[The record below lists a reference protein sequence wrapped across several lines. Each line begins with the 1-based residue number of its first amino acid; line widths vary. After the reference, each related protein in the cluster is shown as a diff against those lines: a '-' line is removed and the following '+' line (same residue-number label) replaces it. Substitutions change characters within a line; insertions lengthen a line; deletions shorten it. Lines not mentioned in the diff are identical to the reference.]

1 MLPGHQLRRQRS
13 PGVDLGGAA
22 VARGGGGAVAGAAG
36 RAEAKADAIRPR
48 QGGRCCQGM

>member
-1 MLPGHQLRRQRS
+1 MLPGHKLRRQRP

-36 RAEAKADAIRPR
+36 RAEAQADAIRPG
-48 QGGRCCQGM
+48 QGGCCCKGM